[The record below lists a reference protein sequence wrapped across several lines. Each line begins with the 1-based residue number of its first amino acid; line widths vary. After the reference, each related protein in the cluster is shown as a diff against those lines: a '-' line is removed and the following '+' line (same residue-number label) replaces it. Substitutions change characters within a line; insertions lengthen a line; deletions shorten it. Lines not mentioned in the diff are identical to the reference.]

1 MPTSTTSE
9 PTRGMQGLSRTV
21 WILVAARAV
30 NELGAF
36 TLPFL
41 AFTLVQEL
49 DATVSQA
56 GYLLAAFGLATIPS
70 RLFGGRLA
78 DRIGGK
84 GTIMIGLVGTAVA
97 QLCVAGSQSLAQVT
111 IAVVL
116 LGLMFE
122 VYEPPSQS
130 MIADVTP
137 PGQRPV
143 AYGLLAAAMAA
154 AGMGA
159 GLLAAL
165 LASMNLRWLFV
176 ADAAT
181 CALCAVV
188 VAVLLPTT
196 THRPL
201 TDDAGPAPLRAWADR
216 RLLAMLAVGTVFA
229 VVYLQITIALPLTLA
244 GRGYGA
250 STLGFLL
257 TLAAATMVLGQLL
270 LARTRLMG
278 SLDDFTAMTIGFVLL
293 AGGLLAYGFAI
304 NMPGFL
310 AATIIWSIGDL
321 ILLGR
326 AYTIVA
332 AIAPEAARGRYLAI
346 YGTSWGL
353 GGIAAPLAG
362 TQLLAHGGPRLTW
375 SCIAALCLILAAAQ
389 PAMRIRFQDRG
400 KGFVAD

>member
-9 PTRGMQGLSRTV
+9 ATRGMRGLSRTV

-56 GYLLAAFGLATIPS
+56 GYLLAVFGLATIPS

-154 AGMGA
+154 AGMGT

-165 LASMNLRWLFV
+165 LASVNLRWLFV

-250 STLGFLL
+250 STLGLLL

-346 YGTSWGL
+346 YGTGWGL

-389 PAMRIRFQDRG
+389 PAMRIRFQDRS
-400 KGFVAD
+400 KGLVAD